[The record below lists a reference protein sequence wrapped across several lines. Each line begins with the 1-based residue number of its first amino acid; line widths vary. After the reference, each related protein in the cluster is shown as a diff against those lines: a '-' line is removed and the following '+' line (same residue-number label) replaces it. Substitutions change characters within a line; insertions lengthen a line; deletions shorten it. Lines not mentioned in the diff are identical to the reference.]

1 MEKGV
6 FYVTL
11 ETGEISQQPNPETN
25 GVQYAIEATPNEM
38 KELEILFSKKRDD
51 MDFLYTK
58 PMDEGSV
65 DKDRKEDYSAMMG
78 IFKKLYE
85 YGTAQ
90 TRKQIDEIGV
100 LDQGKE

>member
-1 MEKGV
+1 MEKGI

-11 ETGEISQQPNPETN
+11 ETGETSPQPNPETN

-38 KELEILFSKKRDD
+38 KELELLFSKKQDD
-51 MDFLYTK
+51 MDFLFK
-58 PMDEGSV
+58 PMDEESIE
-65 DKDRKEDYSAMMG
+65 KDRKDDNNAMMS
-78 IFKKLYE
+78 IYKKLYE